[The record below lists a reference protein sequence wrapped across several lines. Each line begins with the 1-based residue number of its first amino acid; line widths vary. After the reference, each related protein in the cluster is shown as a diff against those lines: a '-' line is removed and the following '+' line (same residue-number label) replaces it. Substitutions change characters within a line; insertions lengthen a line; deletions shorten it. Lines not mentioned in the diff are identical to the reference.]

1 MKKTNNNK
9 ISLRERYGKPLKFL
23 WNYIKEYKVTF
34 IFVVISSIIISLFTA
49 GITIGN
55 YYFLKFI
62 TEHIDT
68 KNQIQEHNA
77 TIAKFMIGLLV
88 TLFLAL
94 IIYILQTIFMVK
106 IAQYTSKSLRKDLY
120 FKILDL
126 KLQYFDSTPSGDIM
140 SRLTNDINTITMA
153 LTQNVTQFLVSSTLI
168 FFFLIVLLLFSP
180 IMGLIAIVFV
190 PIQLSVV
197 YLLFKKAQPNYAKKQ
212 VILGDLNGYAEE
224 TISGQKIINNF
235 NKQHLAIAS
244 FNKKNNNLK
253 NISYKS
259 DLLSSLSNPWNTL
272 MGNVLVGIM
281 YIVAMVLS
289 INKINFGGIQSTLG
303 NPDDPNYQFITAALT
318 MSLLTAIMTFTKN
331 FSNPIYQIFQLL
343 TLLQSA
349 IAGTNRAIV
358 ITEQIKEV
366 LSDSE
371 TIDVKKL
378 KGNIKFQNLT
388 FSYDNKKNVL
398 KNISLDVKAGQIVGI
413 VGPTG
418 SGKTTIINLL
428 TKFYDVTNEESDI
441 LIDDISIKNITKHS
455 LREEVSIVL
464 QDTFIFGASIYENIR
479 YARED
484 ATNEEI
490 EEACKKANA
499 HNFIMSLEKG
509 YETILENNA
518 DDISQGQRQL
528 LAIARAF
535 LKTSSILIL
544 DEATSSIDTKTEKDI
559 QQGMIELSK
568 GKTTFMIAHRLS
580 TIKHADIIVVLKDGE
595 ILEKG
600 NHKQLLKLNGFYAN
614 MYNSKL
620 NTPEDI

>member
-34 IFVVISSIIISLFTA
+34 IFVIISSIIISLFTA

-68 KNQIQEHNA
+68 KNQIQEHNV

-398 KNISLDVKAGQIVGI
+398 KNISLDVKAGQVVGI

-479 YARED
+479 CARED

>member
-1 MKKTNNNK
+1 MKKTSNSK
-9 ISLRERYGKPLKFL
+9 ISLKERYGKPLKFL
-23 WNYIKEYKVTF
+23 WIYIKEYKSTF
-34 IFVVISSIIISLFTA
+34 IFVIISSIILSLFTA

-62 TEHIDT
+62 TEHIDL
-68 KNQIQEHNA
+68 QAPEHSA
-77 TIAKFMIGLLV
+77 TIAKFMSGLLV
-88 TLFLAL
+88 ALFLAL
-94 IIYILQTIFMVK
+94 VIYVLQTVFMTK
-106 IAQYTSKSLRKDLY
+106 TAQYTSKSLRKDLY

-153 LTQNVTQFLVSSTLI
+153 LTQNVTQFLVSSTQI

-180 IMGLIAIVFV
+180 IMGAIAIVFV

-212 VILGDLNGYAEE
+212 VVLGDLNGYAEE

-244 FNKKNNNLK
+244 FNKKNENLK
-253 NISYKS
+253 NISYTS
-259 DLLSSLSNPWNTL
+259 DLLSSLPNSWNTL
-272 MGNVLVGIM
+272 MGNVLIGVM
-281 YIVAMVLS
+281 YIVAMALS
-289 INKINFGGIQSTLG
+289 INEINFGGIQSTLG
-303 NPDDPNYQFITAALT
+303 NDPFITATLT
-318 MSLLTAIMTFTKN
+318 MSLLTAMMTFTKN

-358 ITEQIKEV
+358 IAEQPKEV

-371 TIDVKKL
+371 TVNVKNL
-378 KGNIKFQNLT
+378 KGHIKFKNLT
-388 FSYDNKKNVL
+388 FSYDDKKDVL
-398 KNISLDVKAGQIVGI
+398 KNISLDVKPGQVVGI

-455 LREEVSIVL
+455 LRDEVSIVL

-479 YARED
+479 YAKED

-509 YETILENNA
+509 YETVLENNA

-600 NHKQLLKLNGFYAN
+600 NHQQLLKLNGFYAN

>member
-1 MKKTNNNK
+1 MKKTSNGK
-9 ISLRERYGKPLKFL
+9 ISLKERYGKPLKFL
-23 WNYIKEYKVTF
+23 WIYIKEYKSTF
-34 IFVVISSIIISLFTA
+34 IFVIISSIILSLFTA

-62 TEHIDT
+62 TEHIDL
-68 KNQIQEHNA
+68 KAPEHSA
-77 TIAKFMIGLLV
+77 TIVKFMSGLLV
-88 TLFLAL
+88 ALFLAL
-94 IIYILQTIFMVK
+94 IIYVLQTIFMTK
-106 IAQYTSKSLRKDLY
+106 TAQYTSKSLRKDLY

-153 LTQNVTQFLVSSTLI
+153 LTQNVTQFLVSSTQI

-180 IMGLIAIVFV
+180 IMGAIAIVFV

-212 VILGDLNGYAEE
+212 VVLGDLNGYAEE

-244 FNKKNNNLK
+244 FNKKNENLK

-259 DLLSSLSNPWNTL
+259 DLLSSLPNSWNTL
-272 MGNVLVGIM
+272 MGNVLIGVM
-281 YIVAMVLS
+281 YIVAMALS

-303 NPDDPNYQFITAALT
+303 GNPDDSFITATLT
-318 MSLLTAIMTFTKN
+318 MSLLTAMMTFTKN

-358 ITEQIKEV
+358 IAEQPKEV

-371 TIDVKKL
+371 TVNVKNL
-378 KGNIKFQNLT
+378 KGHIKFKNLT
-388 FSYDNKKNVL
+388 FSYDNKKDVL
-398 KNISLDVKAGQIVGI
+398 KNISLDVKPGQVVGI

-479 YARED
+479 YAKEN

-509 YETILENNA
+509 YETVLENNA

-600 NHKQLLKLNGFYAN
+600 NHQQLLKLNGFYAN

>member
-1 MKKTNNNK
+1 MKKTSNGK
-9 ISLRERYGKPLKFL
+9 ISLKERYGKPLKFL
-23 WNYIKEYKVTF
+23 WIYIKEYKSTF
-34 IFVVISSIIISLFTA
+34 IFVIISSIILSLFTA

-62 TEHIDT
+62 TEHIDS
-68 KNQIQEHNA
+68 KAQEHSA
-77 TIAKFMIGLLV
+77 TIVKFMSGLLV
-88 TLFLAL
+88 ALFLAL
-94 IIYILQTIFMVK
+94 VIYVLQTVFMTK
-106 IAQYTSKSLRKDLY
+106 TAQYTSKSLRKDLY

-153 LTQNVTQFLVSSTLI
+153 LTQNVTQFLVSSTQI

-180 IMGLIAIVFV
+180 IMGAIAIVFV

-212 VILGDLNGYAEE
+212 VVLGDLNGYAEE

-244 FNKKNNNLK
+244 FNKKNENLK

-272 MGNVLVGIM
+272 MGNVLIGVM
-281 YIVAMVLS
+281 YIVAMALS
-289 INKINFGGIQSTLG
+289 INNINFGGIQSTLG
-303 NPDDPNYQFITAALT
+303 PDDSNKAFITATLT
-318 MSLLTAIMTFTKN
+318 MSLLTAMMTFTKN

-358 ITEQIKEV
+358 IAEQPKEV

-371 TIDVKKL
+371 TINVKNL
-378 KGNIKFQNLT
+378 KGHIKFKNLT
-388 FSYDNKKNVL
+388 FSYDNKKDVL
-398 KNISLDVKAGQIVGI
+398 KNVSLDVKPGQVVGI

-479 YARED
+479 YAKED

-509 YETILENNA
+509 YETVLENNA

-600 NHKQLLKLNGFYAN
+600 NHQQLLKLNGFYAN

>member
-1 MKKTNNNK
+1 MKKTSNSK
-9 ISLRERYGKPLKFL
+9 ISLKERYGKPLKFL
-23 WNYIKEYKVTF
+23 WIYIKEYKSTF
-34 IFVVISSIIISLFTA
+34 IFVVISSIILSLFTA

-62 TEHIDT
+62 TENIDS
-68 KNQIQEHNA
+68 KAQEHSA
-77 TIAKFMIGLLV
+77 TIAKFMSGLLV
-88 TLFLAL
+88 ALFLAL
-94 IIYILQTIFMVK
+94 VIYVLQTVFMTK
-106 IAQYTSKSLRKDLY
+106 TAQYTSKSLRKDLY

-153 LTQNVTQFLVSSTLI
+153 LTQNVTQFLVSSTQI

-180 IMGLIAIVFV
+180 IMGAIAIVFV

-212 VILGDLNGYAEE
+212 VVLGDLNGYAEE

-244 FNKKNNNLK
+244 FNKKNENLK

-259 DLLSSLSNPWNTL
+259 DLLSSLSNPWNTS
-272 MGNVLVGIM
+272 MGNVLIGVM
-281 YIVAMVLS
+281 YIVAMALS
-289 INKINFGGIQSTLG
+289 INEINFGGIQSTLG
-303 NPDDPNYQFITAALT
+303 NDPFITATLT
-318 MSLLTAIMTFTKN
+318 MSLLTAMMTFTKN

-358 ITEQIKEV
+358 IAEQPKEV

-371 TIDVKKL
+371 TVNVKNL
-378 KGNIKFQNLT
+378 KGHIKFKNLT
-388 FSYDNKKNVL
+388 FSYDNKKDVL
-398 KNISLDVKAGQIVGI
+398 NNISLDVKPGQVVGI

-479 YARED
+479 YAKEN

-509 YETILENNA
+509 YETVLENNA

-600 NHKQLLKLNGFYAN
+600 NHQQLLKLNGFYAN

>member
-1 MKKTNNNK
+1 MKKTSNGK
-9 ISLRERYGKPLKFL
+9 ISLKERYGKPLKFL
-23 WNYIKEYKVTF
+23 WIYIKEYKSTF
-34 IFVVISSIIISLFTA
+34 IFVVISSIILSLFTA

-62 TEHIDT
+62 TEHIDS
-68 KNQIQEHNA
+68 KAQDPEHSA
-77 TIAKFMIGLLV
+77 TIVKFMSGLLV
-88 TLFLAL
+88 ALFLAL
-94 IIYILQTIFMVK
+94 VIYVLQTVFMTK
-106 IAQYTSKSLRKDLY
+106 TAQYTSKSLRKDLY

-153 LTQNVTQFLVSSTLI
+153 LTQNVTQFLVSSTQI

-180 IMGLIAIVFV
+180 IMGAIAIVFV

-212 VILGDLNGYAEE
+212 VVLGDLNGYAEE

-244 FNKKNNNLK
+244 FNKKNENLK

-272 MGNVLVGIM
+272 MGNVLIGVM
-281 YIVAMVLS
+281 YIVAMALS
-289 INKINFGGIQSTLG
+289 INEINFGGIQSTLG
-303 NPDDPNYQFITAALT
+303 NDPFIAATLT
-318 MSLLTAIMTFTKN
+318 MSLLTAMMTFTKN

-349 IAGTNRAIV
+349 IAGTNRALV
-358 ITEQIKEV
+358 IAEQPQEV
-366 LSDSE
+366 LAYSE
-371 TIDVKKL
+371 TIDVKNL
-378 KGNIKFQNLT
+378 KGHIKFKNLT
-388 FSYDNKKNVL
+388 FSYDNKKDVL
-398 KNISLDVKAGQIVGI
+398 KNVSLDVKPGQVVGI

-455 LREEVSIVL
+455 LRDEVSIVL

-479 YARED
+479 YAKED

-509 YETILENNA
+509 YETVLENNA

-600 NHKQLLKLNGFYAN
+600 NHQQLLKLNGFYAN

>member
-1 MKKTNNNK
+1 MKKTSNGK
-9 ISLRERYGKPLKFL
+9 ISLKERYGKPLKFL
-23 WNYIKEYKVTF
+23 WIYIKEYKSTF
-34 IFVVISSIIISLFTA
+34 IFVVISSIILSLFTA

-62 TEHIDT
+62 TEHIDL
-68 KNQIQEHNA
+68 KAPEHSA
-77 TIAKFMIGLLV
+77 TIIKFMSGLLV
-88 TLFLAL
+88 ALFLAL
-94 IIYILQTIFMVK
+94 VIYVLQTVFMTK
-106 IAQYTSKSLRKDLY
+106 TAQYTSKSLRKDLY

-153 LTQNVTQFLVSSTLI
+153 LTQNVTQFLVSSTQI

-180 IMGLIAIVFV
+180 IMGAIAIVFV

-212 VILGDLNGYAEE
+212 VVLGDLNGYAEE

-244 FNKKNNNLK
+244 FNKKNENLK

-259 DLLSSLSNPWNTL
+259 DLLSSLPNSWNTL
-272 MGNVLVGIM
+272 MGNVLIGVM
-281 YIVAMVLS
+281 YIVAMALS

-303 NPDDPNYQFITAALT
+303 GNPDDSFITATLT
-318 MSLLTAIMTFTKN
+318 MSLLTAMMTFTKN

-358 ITEQIKEV
+358 IAEQPKEV

-371 TIDVKKL
+371 TVNVKNL
-378 KGNIKFQNLT
+378 KGHIKFKNLT
-388 FSYDNKKNVL
+388 FSYDNKKDVL
-398 KNISLDVKAGQIVGI
+398 KNISLDVKPGQVVGI

-418 SGKTTIINLL
+418 SGKTTVINLL

-479 YARED
+479 YAKED

-509 YETILENNA
+509 YETVLENNA

-600 NHKQLLKLNGFYAN
+600 NHQQLLKLNGFYAN

>member
-1 MKKTNNNK
+1 MKKTSNGK
-9 ISLRERYGKPLKFL
+9 ISLKERYGKPLKFL
-23 WNYIKEYKVTF
+23 WIYIKEYKSTF
-34 IFVVISSIIISLFTA
+34 IFVIISSIILSLFTA

-62 TEHIDT
+62 TENIDS
-68 KNQIQEHNA
+68 KAQEHSA
-77 TIAKFMIGLLV
+77 TIAKFMSGLLV
-88 TLFLAL
+88 ALFLAL
-94 IIYILQTIFMVK
+94 VIYVLQTVFMTK
-106 IAQYTSKSLRKDLY
+106 TAQYTSKSLRKDLY

-153 LTQNVTQFLVSSTLI
+153 LTQNVTQFLVSSTQI

-180 IMGLIAIVFV
+180 IMGAIAIVFV

-212 VILGDLNGYAEE
+212 VVLGDLNGYAEE

-244 FNKKNNNLK
+244 FNKKNENLK

-272 MGNVLVGIM
+272 MGNVLIGVM
-281 YIVAMVLS
+281 YIVAMALS
-289 INKINFGGIQSTLG
+289 INEINFGGIQSTLG
-303 NPDDPNYQFITAALT
+303 PDDSNKAFITATLT
-318 MSLLTAIMTFTKN
+318 MSLLTAMMTFTKN

-358 ITEQIKEV
+358 IAEQPKEV

-371 TIDVKKL
+371 TVNVKNL
-378 KGNIKFQNLT
+378 KGHIKFKNLT
-388 FSYDNKKNVL
+388 FSYDNKKDVL
-398 KNISLDVKAGQIVGI
+398 KNVSLDVKPGQVVGI

-479 YARED
+479 YAKED

-509 YETILENNA
+509 YETVLENNA

-600 NHKQLLKLNGFYAN
+600 NHQQLLKLNGFYAN

>member
-1 MKKTNNNK
+1 MKKTSNGK
-9 ISLRERYGKPLKFL
+9 ISLKERYGKPLKFL
-23 WNYIKEYKVTF
+23 WIYIKEYKSTF
-34 IFVVISSIIISLFTA
+34 IFVIISSIILSLFTA

-62 TEHIDT
+62 TEHIDS
-68 KNQIQEHNA
+68 KAQEHSA
-77 TIAKFMIGLLV
+77 TIVKFMSGLLV
-88 TLFLAL
+88 ALFLAL
-94 IIYILQTIFMVK
+94 VIYVLQTVFMTK
-106 IAQYTSKSLRKDLY
+106 TAQYTSKSLRKDLY

-153 LTQNVTQFLVSSTLI
+153 LTQNVTQFLVSSTQI

-180 IMGLIAIVFV
+180 IMGAIAIVFV

-212 VILGDLNGYAEE
+212 VVLGDLNGYAEE

-244 FNKKNNNLK
+244 FNKKNENLK

-272 MGNVLVGIM
+272 MGNVLIGVM
-281 YIVAMVLS
+281 YIVAMALS
-289 INKINFGGIQSTLG
+289 INEINFGGIQSTLG
-303 NPDDPNYQFITAALT
+303 NDPFIAATLT
-318 MSLLTAIMTFTKN
+318 MSLLTAMMTFTKN

-358 ITEQIKEV
+358 ITEQPKEV

-371 TIDVKKL
+371 TINVKNL
-378 KGNIKFQNLT
+378 KGHIKFKNLT
-388 FSYDNKKNVL
+388 FSYDNKKDVL
-398 KNISLDVKAGQIVGI
+398 KNVSLDVKPGQVVGI

-479 YARED
+479 YAKED

-509 YETILENNA
+509 YETVLENNA

-600 NHKQLLKLNGFYAN
+600 NHQQLLKLNGFYAN

>member
-1 MKKTNNNK
+1 MKKTSNGK
-9 ISLRERYGKPLKFL
+9 ISLKERYGKPLKFL
-23 WNYIKEYKVTF
+23 WIYIKEYKSTF
-34 IFVVISSIIISLFTA
+34 IFVVISSIILSLFTA

-62 TEHIDT
+62 TEHIDS
-68 KNQIQEHNA
+68 KAQAPEHST
-77 TIAKFMIGLLV
+77 TIVKFMSGLLV
-88 TLFLAL
+88 ALFLAL
-94 IIYILQTIFMVK
+94 VIYVLQTVFMTK
-106 IAQYTSKSLRKDLY
+106 TAQYTSKSLRKDLY

-153 LTQNVTQFLVSSTLI
+153 LTQNVTQFLVSSTQI

-180 IMGLIAIVFV
+180 IMGAIAIVFV

-212 VILGDLNGYAEE
+212 VVLGDLNGYAEE

-244 FNKKNNNLK
+244 FNKKNENLK

-272 MGNVLVGIM
+272 MGNVLIGVM
-281 YIVAMVLS
+281 YIVAMALS
-289 INKINFGGIQSTLG
+289 INEINFGGIQSTLG
-303 NPDDPNYQFITAALT
+303 PDDSNKAFITATLT
-318 MSLLTAIMTFTKN
+318 MSLLTAMMTFTKN

-358 ITEQIKEV
+358 IAEQPKEV

-371 TIDVKKL
+371 TINVKNL
-378 KGNIKFQNLT
+378 KGHIKFKNLT
-388 FSYDNKKNVL
+388 FSYDDKKDVL
-398 KNISLDVKAGQIVGI
+398 KNISLDVKPGQVVGI

-479 YARED
+479 YAKED

-509 YETILENNA
+509 YETVLENNA

-580 TIKHADIIVVLKDGE
+580 TIKHADIIVVLKDRE

-600 NHKQLLKLNGFYAN
+600 NHQQLLKLNGFYAN

>member
-1 MKKTNNNK
+1 MKKTSNGK
-9 ISLRERYGKPLKFL
+9 ISLKERYGKPLKFL
-23 WNYIKEYKVTF
+23 WIYIKEYKSTF
-34 IFVVISSIIISLFTA
+34 IFVIIYSIILSLFTA

-62 TEHIDT
+62 TEHIDS
-68 KNQIQEHNA
+68 KAPEHST
-77 TIAKFMIGLLV
+77 TIVKFMSGLLV
-88 TLFLAL
+88 ALFLAL
-94 IIYILQTIFMVK
+94 VIYVLQTVFMTK
-106 IAQYTSKSLRKDLY
+106 TAQYTSKSLRKDLY

-153 LTQNVTQFLVSSTLI
+153 LTQNVTQFLVSSTQI

-180 IMGLIAIVFV
+180 IMGAIAIVFV

-212 VILGDLNGYAEE
+212 VVLGDLNGYAEE

-244 FNKKNNNLK
+244 FNKKNENLK

-272 MGNVLVGIM
+272 MGNVLIGVM
-281 YIVAMVLS
+281 YIVAMALS
-289 INKINFGGIQSTLG
+289 INEINFGGIQSTLG
-303 NPDDPNYQFITAALT
+303 NDPFITATLT
-318 MSLLTAIMTFTKN
+318 MSLLTAMMTFTKN

-358 ITEQIKEV
+358 IAEQPKEV
-366 LSDSE
+366 LADSE
-371 TIDVKKL
+371 TIDVKNL
-378 KGNIKFQNLT
+378 KGHIKFKNLT
-388 FSYDNKKNVL
+388 FSYDDKKDVL
-398 KNISLDVKAGQIVGI
+398 KNVSLDVKPGQVVGI

-479 YARED
+479 YAKED

-509 YETILENNA
+509 YETVLENNA

-600 NHKQLLKLNGFYAN
+600 NHQQLLKLNGFYAN

>member
-1 MKKTNNNK
+1 MKKNNNK
-9 ISLRERYGKPLKFL
+9 ISIKERYGKPLKFL
-23 WNYIKEYKVTF
+23 WTYIKDYKISF
-34 IFVVISSIIISLFTA
+34 IFVIVSSIIVSLLTV
-49 GITIGN
+49 GITVGN

-62 TEHIDT
+62 TENIDSKT
-68 KNQIQEHNA
+68 QIPEHSA
-77 TIAKFMIGLLV
+77 TVAKFMISLMITLL
-88 TLFLAL
+88 LAL
-94 IIYILQTIFMVK
+94 IIYTLQTIYMVK

-140 SRLTNDINTITMA
+140 SRLTNDINTITLA
-153 LTQNVTQFLVSSTLI
+153 LTQNVTQFLISSTLI
-168 FFFLIVLLLFSP
+168 LFFLIVLLLFSP
-180 IMGLIAIVFV
+180 IMGAIAIIFV

-197 YLLFKKAQPNYAKKQ
+197 YWLFKKSQPNYAKKQ
-212 VILGDLNGYAEE
+212 AVLGELNGYVEE

-244 FNKKNNNLK
+244 FNKKNKNLEH
-253 NISYKS
+253 ISYKS

-272 MGNVLVGIM
+272 MGNVLIGIM
-281 YIVAMVLS
+281 YIVAIVLS
-289 INKINFGGIQSTLG
+289 INKINFGGIQSSLG
-303 NPDDPNYQFITAALT
+303 DPNDPNYPFITAALT

-358 ITEQIKEV
+358 ITEQTKEV
-366 LSDSE
+366 LLDSE
-371 TIDVKKL
+371 RIDVKKL
-378 KGNIKFQNLT
+378 KGHIKFKNLS
-388 FSYDNKKNVL
+388 FSYDNKKDVL
-398 KNISLDVKAGQIVGI
+398 KNISLDVKPGQVVGI

-428 TKFYDVTNEESDI
+428 TKFYDVANEESDI

-455 LREEVSIVL
+455 LRQEVSIVL

-479 YARED
+479 YAKEN

-600 NHKQLLKLNGFYAN
+600 NHQQLLKLNGFYAN

>member
-1 MKKTNNNK
+1 MKKTSNGK
-9 ISLRERYGKPLKFL
+9 ISLKERYGKPLKFL
-23 WNYIKEYKVTF
+23 WIYIKEYKSTF
-34 IFVVISSIIISLFTA
+34 IFVIISSIILSLFTA

-62 TEHIDT
+62 TEHIDL
-68 KNQIQEHNA
+68 KAPEHSA
-77 TIAKFMIGLLV
+77 TIVKFMSGLLV
-88 TLFLAL
+88 ALFLAL
-94 IIYILQTIFMVK
+94 IIYVLQTIFMTK
-106 IAQYTSKSLRKDLY
+106 TAQYTSKSLRKDLY

-153 LTQNVTQFLVSSTLI
+153 LTQNVTQFLVSSTQI

-180 IMGLIAIVFV
+180 IMGAIAIVFV

-212 VILGDLNGYAEE
+212 VVLGDLNGYAEE

-244 FNKKNNNLK
+244 FNKKNENLK

-259 DLLSSLSNPWNTL
+259 DLLSSLPNSWNTL
-272 MGNVLVGIM
+272 MGNVLIGVM
-281 YIVAMVLS
+281 YIVAMALS

-303 NPDDPNYQFITAALT
+303 GNPDDSFITATLT
-318 MSLLTAIMTFTKN
+318 MSLLTAMMTFTKN

-358 ITEQIKEV
+358 IAEQPKEV

-371 TIDVKKL
+371 TVNVKNL
-378 KGNIKFQNLT
+378 KGHIKFKNLT
-388 FSYDNKKNVL
+388 FSYDNKKDVL
-398 KNISLDVKAGQIVGI
+398 KNISLDVKPGQVVGI

-479 YARED
+479 YAKED

-509 YETILENNA
+509 YETVLENNA

-600 NHKQLLKLNGFYAN
+600 NHQQLLKLNGFYAN

>member
-1 MKKTNNNK
+1 MKKTSNGK
-9 ISLRERYGKPLKFL
+9 ISLKERYGKPLKFL
-23 WNYIKEYKVTF
+23 WIYIKEYKSTF
-34 IFVVISSIIISLFTA
+34 IFVVISSIILSLFTA

-62 TEHIDT
+62 TEHIDL
-68 KNQIQEHNA
+68 KAPEHSA
-77 TIAKFMIGLLV
+77 TIIKFMSGLLV
-88 TLFLAL
+88 ALFLAL
-94 IIYILQTIFMVK
+94 IIYVLQTVFMTK
-106 IAQYTSKSLRKDLY
+106 TAQYTSKSLRKDLY

-153 LTQNVTQFLVSSTLI
+153 LTQNVTQFLVSSTQI

-180 IMGLIAIVFV
+180 IMGAIAIVFV

-212 VILGDLNGYAEE
+212 VVLGDLNGYAEE

-244 FNKKNNNLK
+244 FNKKNENLK

-259 DLLSSLSNPWNTL
+259 DLLSSLPNSWNTL
-272 MGNVLVGIM
+272 MGNVLIGVM
-281 YIVAMVLS
+281 YIVAMALS

-303 NPDDPNYQFITAALT
+303 GNPDDSFITATLT
-318 MSLLTAIMTFTKN
+318 MSLLTAMMTFTKN

-358 ITEQIKEV
+358 IAEQPKEV

-371 TIDVKKL
+371 TINVKNL
-378 KGNIKFQNLT
+378 KGHIKFKNLT
-388 FSYDNKKNVL
+388 FSYDNKKDVL
-398 KNISLDVKAGQIVGI
+398 KNISLDVKPGQVVGI

-479 YARED
+479 YAKED

-509 YETILENNA
+509 YETVLENNA

-600 NHKQLLKLNGFYAN
+600 NHQQLLKLNGFYAN

>member
-1 MKKTNNNK
+1 MKKTSNGK
-9 ISLRERYGKPLKFL
+9 ISLKERYGKPLKFL
-23 WNYIKEYKVTF
+23 WIYIKEYKSTF
-34 IFVVISSIIISLFTA
+34 IFVVISSIILSLFTA

-62 TEHIDT
+62 TEHIDL
-68 KNQIQEHNA
+68 KAPEHSA
-77 TIAKFMIGLLV
+77 TIVKFMSGLLV
-88 TLFLAL
+88 ALFLAL
-94 IIYILQTIFMVK
+94 IIYVLQTIFMTK
-106 IAQYTSKSLRKDLY
+106 TAQYTSKSLRKDLY

-153 LTQNVTQFLVSSTLI
+153 LTQNVTQFLVSSTQI

-180 IMGLIAIVFV
+180 IMGAIAIVFV

-212 VILGDLNGYAEE
+212 VVLGDLNGYAEE

-244 FNKKNNNLK
+244 FNKKNENLK

-259 DLLSSLSNPWNTL
+259 DLLSSLPNSWNTL
-272 MGNVLVGIM
+272 MGNVLIGVM
-281 YIVAMVLS
+281 YIVAMALS

-303 NPDDPNYQFITAALT
+303 GNPDDSFITATLT
-318 MSLLTAIMTFTKN
+318 MSLLTAMMTFTKN

-358 ITEQIKEV
+358 IAEQPKEV

-371 TIDVKKL
+371 TVNVKNL
-378 KGNIKFQNLT
+378 KGHIKFKNLT
-388 FSYDNKKNVL
+388 FSYDNKKDVL
-398 KNISLDVKAGQIVGI
+398 KNISLDVKPGQVVGI

-479 YARED
+479 YAKED

-509 YETILENNA
+509 YETVLENNA

-600 NHKQLLKLNGFYAN
+600 NHQQLLKLNGFYAN

>member
-1 MKKTNNNK
+1 MKKTSNSK
-9 ISLRERYGKPLKFL
+9 ISLKERYGKPLKFL
-23 WNYIKEYKVTF
+23 WIYIKEYKSTF
-34 IFVVISSIIISLFTA
+34 IFVIISSIILSLFTA

-62 TEHIDT
+62 TEHIDS
-68 KNQIQEHNA
+68 KAPEHSA
-77 TIAKFMIGLLV
+77 TIAKFMSGLLV
-88 TLFLAL
+88 ALFLAL
-94 IIYILQTIFMVK
+94 VIYVLQTVFMTK
-106 IAQYTSKSLRKDLY
+106 TAQYTSKSLRKDLY

-153 LTQNVTQFLVSSTLI
+153 LTQNVTQFLVSSTQI

-180 IMGLIAIVFV
+180 IMGAIAIVFV

-212 VILGDLNGYAEE
+212 VVLGDLNGYAEE

-244 FNKKNNNLK
+244 FNKKNENLK

-272 MGNVLVGIM
+272 MGNVLIGVM
-281 YIVAMVLS
+281 YIVAMALS
-289 INKINFGGIQSTLG
+289 INEINFGGIQSTLG
-303 NPDDPNYQFITAALT
+303 NPKDSNYSFITATLT
-318 MSLLTAIMTFTKN
+318 MSLLTAMMTFTKN

-358 ITEQIKEV
+358 IAEQPKEV

-371 TIDVKKL
+371 TVNVKNL
-378 KGNIKFQNLT
+378 KGHIKFKNLT
-388 FSYDNKKNVL
+388 FSYDNKKDVL
-398 KNISLDVKAGQIVGI
+398 KNVSLDVKPGQVVGI

-455 LREEVSIVL
+455 LRDEVSIVL

-479 YARED
+479 YAKED

-509 YETILENNA
+509 YETVLENNA

-600 NHKQLLKLNGFYAN
+600 NHQQLLKLNGFYAN

>member
-1 MKKTNNNK
+1 MKKTSNGK
-9 ISLRERYGKPLKFL
+9 ISLKERYGKPLKFL
-23 WNYIKEYKVTF
+23 WIYIKEYKSTF
-34 IFVVISSIIISLFTA
+34 IFVIISSIILSLFTA

-62 TEHIDT
+62 TEHIDL
-68 KNQIQEHNA
+68 KAPEHSA
-77 TIAKFMIGLLV
+77 TIVKFMSGLLV
-88 TLFLAL
+88 ALFLAL
-94 IIYILQTIFMVK
+94 IIYVLQTIFMTK
-106 IAQYTSKSLRKDLY
+106 TAQYTSKSLRKDLY

-126 KLQYFDSTPSGDIM
+126 KLQYFESTPSGDIM

-153 LTQNVTQFLVSSTLI
+153 LTQNVTQFLVSSTQI

-180 IMGLIAIVFV
+180 IMGAIAIVFV

-212 VILGDLNGYAEE
+212 VVLGDLNGYAEE

-244 FNKKNNNLK
+244 FNKKNENLK

-259 DLLSSLSNPWNTL
+259 DLLSSLPNSWNTL
-272 MGNVLVGIM
+272 MGNVLIGVM
-281 YIVAMVLS
+281 YIVAMALS

-303 NPDDPNYQFITAALT
+303 GNPDDSFITATLT
-318 MSLLTAIMTFTKN
+318 MSLLTAMMTFTKN

-358 ITEQIKEV
+358 IAEQPKEV

-371 TIDVKKL
+371 TVNVKNL
-378 KGNIKFQNLT
+378 KGHIKFKNLT
-388 FSYDNKKNVL
+388 FSYDNKKDVL
-398 KNISLDVKAGQIVGI
+398 KNISLDVKPGQVVGI

-479 YARED
+479 YAKED

-509 YETILENNA
+509 YETVLENNA

-600 NHKQLLKLNGFYAN
+600 NHQQLLKLNGFYAN

>member
-140 SRLTNDINTITMA
+140 SRLTNDINTITIA

-398 KNISLDVKAGQIVGI
+398 KNISLDVKAGQVVGI

>member
-1 MKKTNNNK
+1 MKKNNNK
-9 ISLRERYGKPLKFL
+9 ISIKERYGKPLKFL
-23 WNYIKEYKVTF
+23 WIYIKDYKISF
-34 IFVVISSIIISLFTA
+34 IFVIVSSIIVSLLTV
-49 GITIGN
+49 GITVGN

-62 TEHIDT
+62 IENINSKTQIPEHS
-68 KNQIQEHNA
+68 A
-77 TIAKFMIGLLV
+77 TVAKFMISLMITLL
-88 TLFLAL
+88 LAL
-94 IIYILQTIFMVK
+94 IIYTLQTIYMVK

-140 SRLTNDINTITMA
+140 SRLTNDINTITLA
-153 LTQNVTQFLVSSTLI
+153 LTQNVTQFLISSTLI
-168 FFFLIVLLLFSP
+168 LFFLIVLLLFSP
-180 IMGLIAIVFV
+180 IMGAIAIIFV

-197 YLLFKKAQPNYAKKQ
+197 YWLFKKSQPNFAKKQ
-212 VILGDLNGYAEE
+212 AVLGELNGYAEE

-244 FNKKNNNLK
+244 FNKKNKNLEH
-253 NISYKS
+253 ISYKS

-272 MGNVLVGIM
+272 MGNVLIGIM

-289 INKINFGGIQSTLG
+289 INKINFGGIQSSLG
-303 NPDDPNYQFITAALT
+303 DPNDPNYPFITAALT
-318 MSLLTAIMTFTKN
+318 MSLLTAMMTFTKN

-366 LSDSE
+366 LLDSE

-378 KGNIKFQNLT
+378 KGHIKFKNLS
-388 FSYDNKKNVL
+388 FSYDNKKDVL
-398 KNISLDVKAGQIVGI
+398 KNISLDVKPGQVVGI

-428 TKFYDVTNEESDI
+428 TKFYDVTNEKSDI

-455 LREEVSIVL
+455 LRQEVSIVL

-479 YARED
+479 YAKEN

-600 NHKQLLKLNGFYAN
+600 NHQQLLKLNGFYAN

>member
-1 MKKTNNNK
+1 MKKTANKNK
-9 ISLRERYGKPLKFL
+9 ISLKERYGKPFKFL
-23 WNYIKEYKVTF
+23 WLYIKEFKVTF
-34 IFVVISSIIISLFTA
+34 IFVVISSIILSLIVA
-49 GITIGN
+49 GITVGN

-62 TEHIDT
+62 TENIGEKATEPRHTDT
-68 KNQIQEHNA
+68 AIY
-77 TIAKFMIGLLV
+77 FLVGLLI
-88 TLFLAL
+88 AL
-94 IIYILQTIFMVK
+94 VFAFIIYVLQTVFMVK
-106 IAQYTSKSLRKDLY
+106 IAQYTSKALRKDLY

-126 KLQYFDSTPSGDIM
+126 KLQYFDTTPSGDIM

-153 LTQNVTQFLVSSTLI
+153 LTQNVTQFLVSSTQI

-180 IMGLIAIVFV
+180 IMGAIAIVFV

-212 VILGDLNGYAEE
+212 VALGELNAYAEE

-235 NKQHLAIAS
+235 NKQHLAIQS
-244 FNKKNNNLK
+244 FNRKNEELK

-272 MGNVLVGIM
+272 MGNVLVGVM
-281 YIVAMVLS
+281 YIVAMALS
-289 INKINFGGIQSTLG
+289 INNINFGGIQSTQG
-303 NPDDPNYQFITAALT
+303 DSPFITASLT
-318 MSLLTAIMTFTKN
+318 MSLLTAMMSFTKN

-343 TLLQSA
+343 TLLQAA

-358 ITEQIKEV
+358 ITEQTKEV
-366 LSDSE
+366 LPQTE

-378 KGNIKFQNLT
+378 KGHIKFDNLT
-388 FSYDNKKNVL
+388 FSYDNKKDVL
-398 KNISLDVKAGQIVGI
+398 KNITLDVKPGQVVGI

-428 TKFYDVTNEESDI
+428 TKFYDVTNEKSDI
-441 LIDDISIKNITKHS
+441 LIDDISIKKITKHS
-455 LREEVSIVL
+455 LRKEVSIVL

-479 YARED
+479 YAKPN
-484 ATNEEI
+484 ATNKEI
-490 EEACKKANA
+490 EEACKNANA

-509 YETILENNA
+509 YETVLENNA

-535 LKTSSILIL
+535 LKQSSILIL

-580 TIKHADIIVVLKDGE
+580 TIKHADIIIVLKDGE

-600 NHKQLLKLNGFYAN
+600 NHKQLLKMNGFYAN
-614 MYNSKL
+614 MYNSRL

>member
-1 MKKTNNNK
+1 
-9 ISLRERYGKPLKFL
+9 
-23 WNYIKEYKVTF
+23 
-34 IFVVISSIIISLFTA
+34 
-49 GITIGN
+49 
-55 YYFLKFI
+55 
-62 TEHIDT
+62 
-68 KNQIQEHNA
+68 
-77 TIAKFMIGLLV
+77 
-88 TLFLAL
+88 
-94 IIYILQTIFMVK
+94 
-106 IAQYTSKSLRKDLY
+106 
-120 FKILDL
+120 
-126 KLQYFDSTPSGDIM
+126 
-140 SRLTNDINTITMA
+140 
-153 LTQNVTQFLVSSTLI
+153 
-168 FFFLIVLLLFSP
+168 
-180 IMGLIAIVFV
+180 
-190 PIQLSVV
+190 
-197 YLLFKKAQPNYAKKQ
+197 
-212 VILGDLNGYAEE
+212 
-224 TISGQKIINNF
+224 
-235 NKQHLAIAS
+235 
-244 FNKKNNNLK
+244 
-253 NISYKS
+253 
-259 DLLSSLSNPWNTL
+259 
-272 MGNVLVGIM
+272 MGNVLIGIM
-281 YIVAMVLS
+281 YIIAMVLS
-289 INKINFGGIQSTLG
+289 INKINFGGIQSSLG
-303 NPDDPNYQFITAALT
+303 DPNDPNYPFITAALT
-318 MSLLTAIMTFTKN
+318 MSLLTAMMTFTKN

-358 ITEQIKEV
+358 ITEQTKEV
-366 LSDSE
+366 LLDSE
-371 TIDVKKL
+371 TINVKKL
-378 KGNIKFQNLT
+378 KGHIKFKNLS
-388 FSYDNKKNVL
+388 FSYDNKKDVL
-398 KNISLDVKAGQIVGI
+398 KNISLDVKPGQVVGI

-455 LREEVSIVL
+455 LRQEVSIVL

-479 YARED
+479 YAKEN

-600 NHKQLLKLNGFYAN
+600 NHQQLLKLNGFYAN